1 MGKTENCSPQ
11 SLFNFVY
18 NPAPYGGSRH
28 LTWGISIFNVYILIA
43 SIVIFVTDTHTQEN
57 KQCYKILRVWYG
69 MVLVW
74 YLFQQILKRIHNNL
88 LHDKY
93 CTYGSICARMMSLQR
108 QGLLH
113 HPV

>member
-57 KQCYKILRVWYG
+57 KQCYKILRVNT
-69 MVLVW
+69 
-74 YLFQQILKRIHNNL
+74 QNLKRGFTRWGVNPSVIYFFTKTNQNILRNTNL
-88 LHDKY
+88 
-93 CTYGSICARMMSLQR
+93 A
-108 QGLLH
+108 
-113 HPV
+113 